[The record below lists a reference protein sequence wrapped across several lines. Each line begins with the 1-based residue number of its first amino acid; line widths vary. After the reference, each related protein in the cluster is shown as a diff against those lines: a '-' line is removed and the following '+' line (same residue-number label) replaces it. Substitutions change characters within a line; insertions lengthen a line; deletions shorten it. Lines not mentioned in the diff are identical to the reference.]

1 MIKTG
6 GLLLILL
13 VIVTATGF
21 YGKVM
26 AAEKKPIKIGYDL
39 WPGYAALV
47 IAKEKGYFAEE
58 GLNLKIIKYSDYLKG
73 WDDFSN
79 NNLDG
84 HFGVFTDTIVKRSEG
99 FNIKTVYFTDAS
111 YGQDVIV
118 AKKEIRTIADLM
130 DKKISVIGINSFSH
144 IWVSALLEK
153 NGLNE
158 VDVQF
163 ANIDNSAVPRALASG
178 EIDAG
183 HTYGPFVAEA
193 VKAGFHILDGATT
206 KEVHGII
213 VDDLA
218 FHSKFIKERSDD
230 ISKIIKSLNRAV
242 QFLQTNQLESHA
254 IVSKDFEMDIQ
265 DVAAYFKDAK
275 IFNVE
280 NNKQL
285 LNKKT
290 PGSIHETFETITSF
304 LLKRGQ
310 LPEVLYFKDI
320 IEPKFIQGQKEL
332 KK

>member
-1 MIKTG
+1 VIKTA
-6 GLLLILL
+6 GLLLTLL
-13 VIVTATGF
+13 VIFTVTGF
-21 YGKVM
+21 YESVI
-26 AAEKKPIKIGYDL
+26 AADNKPIKIGYDL

-47 IAKEKGYFAEE
+47 IAEKKGYFADE
-58 GLNLKIIKYSDYLKG
+58 GLDIKTIKYSDYLKG
-73 WDDFSN
+73 WDDFLN
-79 NNLDG
+79 NELDG
-84 HFGVFTDTIVKRSEG
+84 HFGVFTDTIVKCSEG

-118 AKKEIRTIADLM
+118 AKKEIRTMADLKG
-130 DKKISVIGINSFSH
+130 KKISVIGINSFSH
-144 IWVSALLEK
+144 IWVWALLEK

-158 VDVQF
+158 IDIQF
-163 ANIDNSAVPRALASG
+163 ANIDNPAVPRALASG

-183 HTYGPFVAEA
+183 HTYGPYVAEA
-193 VKAGFHILDGATT
+193 VKAGFHVLDGATT

-218 FHSKFIKERSDD
+218 FHSKFIKERPDD

-242 QFLQTNQLESHA
+242 QFLQTNQRESYA
-254 IVSKDFEMDIQ
+254 LVSKVFGMDIQ

-290 PGSIHETFETITSF
+290 PGSIPETFEIITSF

-310 LPEVLYFKDI
+310 LAEVLNFKDI
-320 IEPKFIQGQKEL
+320 IELKFIQGQKEL